1 MDAELT
7 LYLDPP
13 IESAGGKYD
22 ELRLREPLIGEWNK
36 AETHKT
42 PTLQFIALIS
52 AVSGWPVPA
61 VHLLPVSKFN
71 EAVDYLA
78 GFLGSGRATGE
89 TSA

>member
-7 LYLDPP
+7 IQIEPP

-22 ELRLREPLIGEWNK
+22 ELRLREPLIGQWAK
-36 AETHKT
+36 AETHRGAT
-42 PTLQFIALIS
+42 AQFIALIS
-52 AVSGWPVPA
+52 AVSGWPAPA